1 MLDKSAAGIMLGL
14 AVGRIGCTLNGD
26 AAGTRTSS
34 SWGLVYTNPDSFAPL
49 NVPTQPAPIY
59 EILCLIVIVGVL
71 IWLRRRVR
79 PEWSLFLIMLALY
92 SFARF
97 FISWVRD
104 EPAVLGP
111 LHQSH
116 IISIVLFVVAVALLI
131 YRGVHFV
138 EGSSSEPED
147 EAGVDAS

>member
-1 MLDKSAAGIMLGL
+1 MLGL
-14 AVGRIGCTLNGD
+14 AVGRIGCTINGD

-34 SWGLVYTNPDSFAPL
+34 SLGITYTHPDAFAPL
-49 NVPTQPAPIY
+49 GVPTQPAPIY
-59 EILCLIVIVGVL
+59 EILWLIIVVAVL
-71 IWLRRRVR
+71 IWLRRKVR
-79 PEWSLFLIMLALY
+79 PEWSLFLIMLASY
-92 SFARF
+92 SFGRF

-116 IISIVLFVVAVALLI
+116 IISIVLFVGAVVFLI

-138 EGSSSEPED
+138 EGSSPESED